1 MTRRDG
7 LTINLRTVVIL
18 LILVNVP
25 LWALAFLTVG
35 QVETSVEAKIADD
48 FRAITRKNAQTMN
61 YAINHLVAEVATLAI
76 SPSVKEVVRKQNASY
91 AGTSELIQKRITD
104 IDKVWLTPQS
114 KPYVEPI
121 LSNTASQFLRQF
133 ASVHSSVKR
142 ITVTDRMGAVAAAN
156 VKTVD
161 YDQADEAWWRQTF
174 KDGVTGSVVIED
186 VTADLITKANSIHIA
201 VPILE
206 DGQDTVIGTIG
217 NIVDISD
224 LFPLVTG
231 VKIGRTGETL
241 LIKDDGTIIA
251 GENLDS
257 KASSQLAYID
267 DIRDAMHSQTKP
279 NFITAT
285 APGGIKKSVAFL
297 DTGLSSTY
305 PALKWLTVVEQ
316 DYSETHAVVD
326 NLVRKLLLA
335 VLGVLVCITGLALY
349 LSTHRRM
356 DFTDIS
362 EAEIE
367 EAKTRAARSSGT

>member
-285 APGGIKKSVAFL
+285 APGGLKKSVAFL

-367 EAKTRAARSSGT
+367 EAKTRAARGSGT

>member
-91 AGTSELIQKRITD
+91 AGTSELIQKRITE

-367 EAKTRAARSSGT
+367 EAKTRAARGSGT